1 VCPPPCPVTLIFESP
16 VSAFWFYPQGDRN
29 KSLETG
35 CKSSLRQ
42 DYAFL
47 TAGNGFMRVLTNRLV
62 VLKAPRRK
70 KALRT
75 GLFALT
81 RLTQEALW
89 ATQ

>member
-1 VCPPPCPVTLIFESP
+1 
-16 VSAFWFYPQGDRN
+16 
-29 KSLETG
+29 
-35 CKSSLRQ
+35 LRQ

-89 ATQ
+89 AAQ